1 MISNLVYEWRRLW
14 TVRATWI
21 MTFVYLVITGL
32 LGAGPLFLGDSASNG
47 LSGQTWKGLY
57 STNANFLC
65 LVLLSVVASQFF
77 GHEYRYGTIRLT
89 LTEFPKR
96 EQVLLAKTFVLA
108 IYVTIS
114 TFLGWAVLGVIGSIA
129 PEGSIGTSGPGI
141 SINGGEPSELW
152 QVLVFGFAYC
162 LVAMSLTM
170 ITRNLALGIVLPL
183 LIFSVIE
190 GLISL
195 FASLANGKMDW
206 IVDALPFVNG
216 SAWLT
221 SRPDSPNS
229 GLIFAAWVIGT
240 YLIGSVM
247 FFKRDA

>member
-1 MISNLVYEWRRLW
+1 MIANLVYEWRRLW
-14 TVRATWI
+14 SVRATWI

-32 LGAGPLFLGDSASNG
+32 LGAGPLFLGEELSN
-47 LSGQTWKGLY
+47 GQTWKALY

-65 LVLLSVVASQFF
+65 LVMISVVASQFF

-96 EQVLLAKTFVLA
+96 ERVVLAKTLVLA
-108 IYVTIS
+108 VYVTIA
-114 TFLGWAVLGVIGSIA
+114 TFLGWAVLGFVGSIA
-129 PEGSIGTSGPGI
+129 PEGSIGTEGPGI

-152 QVLVFGFAYC
+152 QILVFGFAYC
-162 LVAMSLTM
+162 LIAMSLTM

-183 LIFSVIE
+183 LTFSVVE

-195 FASLANGKMDW
+195 FAVLANGKMDR
-206 IVDALPFVNG
+206 IVDALPFANG
-216 SAWLT
+216 TAWLT
-221 SRPDSPNS
+221 NLPDSPNA
-229 GLIFAAWVIGT
+229 GLIFATWVVGI

>member
-14 TVRATWI
+14 SVRATWI

-32 LGAGPLFLGDSASNG
+32 LGAGPLFLGDG
-47 LSGQTWKGLY
+47 GFGTQTWKGLY

-65 LVLLSVVASQFF
+65 LVMLSVVASQFF

-96 EQVLLAKTFVLA
+96 ERVLLAKTMVLA
-108 IYVTIS
+108 VYVVIA
-114 TFLGWAVLGVIGSIA
+114 TFLGWVVLGVVGFVA
-129 PEGSIGTSGPGI
+129 PEGSIGSTGPGL

-162 LVAMSLTM
+162 VIAMSLTM

-183 LIFSVIE
+183 LTFSVIE
-190 GLISL
+190 GLIQL

-206 IVDALPFVNG
+206 IVDVLPFVNG

-221 SRPDSPNS
+221 NLPDTPNA
-229 GLIFAAWVIGT
+229 GLIFAGWVVGF
-240 YLIGSVM
+240 YLIGSAM

>member
-1 MISNLVYEWRRLW
+1 MIANLVYEWRRLW
-14 TVRATWI
+14 SVRATWI

-32 LGAGPLFLGDSASNG
+32 LGAGPLFLGEEIS
-47 LSGQTWKGLY
+47 SGQTWKGLY

-65 LVLLSVVASQFF
+65 LVMISVVASQFF

-96 EQVLLAKTFVLA
+96 ERVVLAKTLVLA
-108 IYVTIS
+108 VYVTIA

-129 PEGSIGTSGPGI
+129 PEGSIGTEGPGM

-152 QVLVFGFAYC
+152 QVLVFAFAYC
-162 LVAMSLTM
+162 LIAMSLTM

-183 LIFSVIE
+183 LTFSVIE

-195 FASLANGKMDW
+195 FAQLANGKMDW
-206 IVDALPFVNG
+206 IVDALPFANG

-221 SRPDSPNS
+221 NVAESPNA
-229 GLIFAAWVIGT
+229 GLIFAAWVVGA
-240 YLIGSVM
+240 YLIGATM

>member
-1 MISNLVYEWRRLW
+1 MIANLVYEWRRLW
-14 TVRATWI
+14 SVRATWI

-32 LGAGPLFLGDSASNG
+32 LGAGPLFLGDG
-47 LSGQTWKGLY
+47 GFGTQTWKGLY

-65 LVLLSVVASQFF
+65 LVMLSVVASQFF

-96 EQVLLAKTFVLA
+96 ERVVLAKTLLLVL
-108 IYVTIS
+108 YVTLATI
-114 TFLGWAVLGVIGSIA
+114 LGWAVLGVVGFIA
-129 PEGSIGTSGPGI
+129 PEGSIGTEGPGL

-162 LVAMSLTM
+162 LIAMSLTM

-183 LIFSVIE
+183 LLSSIIE
-190 GLISL
+190 GLIVFS
-195 FASLANGKMDW
+195 AGLANGKMDW
-206 IVDALPFVNG
+206 IVDALPFANG
-216 SAWLT
+216 TAWLT
-221 SRPDSPNS
+221 NLPDQPNA
-229 GLIFAAWVIGT
+229 GLIFAAWVAGT
-240 YLIGSVM
+240 YLIGSAM

>member
-1 MISNLVYEWRRLW
+1 MIANLVYEWRRLW
-14 TVRATWI
+14 SVRATWI

-32 LGAGPLFLGDSASNG
+32 LGAGPLFLGDG
-47 LSGQTWKGLY
+47 GFGTQTWKGLY

-65 LVLLSVVASQFF
+65 LVMLSVVASQFF

-96 EQVLLAKTFVLA
+96 ERVVLAKTLLLA
-108 IYVTIS
+108 LYVTLATI
-114 TFLGWAVLGVIGSIA
+114 LGWAVLGVVGYIA
-129 PEGSIGTSGPGI
+129 PEGSIGTEGPGL

-162 LVAMSLTM
+162 LIAMSLTM

-183 LIFSVIE
+183 LLSSIIE
-190 GLISL
+190 GLIVSS
-195 FASLANGKMDW
+195 AGLANGKMDW
-206 IVDALPFVNG
+206 IVDALPFANG
-216 SAWLT
+216 TAWLT
-221 SRPDSPNS
+221 NLPDQPNA
-229 GLIFAAWVIGT
+229 GLIFAAWVAGT
-240 YLIGSVM
+240 YLIGSAM

>member
-14 TVRATWI
+14 SVRATWI
-21 MTFVYLVITGL
+21 MTFVYMVITGL
-32 LGAGPLFLGDSASNG
+32 LGAGPLFLGDDEFGS
-47 LSGQTWKGLY
+47 QTWKGLY

-65 LVLLSVVASQFF
+65 LVMLSVVASQFF

-96 EQVLLAKTFVLA
+96 ERVVLAKTLLLA
-108 IYVTIS
+108 LYVTLA
-114 TFLGWAVLGVIGSIA
+114 TFLGWAVLGVVGFIA
-129 PEGSIGTSGPGI
+129 PEGSIGTNGPGL

-162 LVAMSLTM
+162 LIAMSLTM

-183 LIFSVIE
+183 LLSSIIE
-190 GLISL
+190 GLIVL
-195 FASLANGKMDW
+195 FAGLADGKMDW
-206 IVDALPFVNG
+206 IVDALPFANG
-216 SAWLT
+216 TAWLT
-221 SRPDSPNS
+221 NLPDQPNA
-229 GLIFAAWVIGT
+229 GLIFAAWVTGT
-240 YLIGSVM
+240 YLIGSAM

>member
-14 TVRATWI
+14 SVRATWI

-32 LGAGPLFLGDSASNG
+32 LGAGPLFLGDG
-47 LSGQTWKGLY
+47 GFGTQTWKGLY

-65 LVLLSVVASQFF
+65 LVMLSVVASQFF

-96 EQVLLAKTFVLA
+96 ERVVLAKTIVLS

-114 TFLGWAVLGVIGSIA
+114 TFLGWAVLGVVGFIA
-129 PEGSIGTSGPGI
+129 PEGSIGTKGPGLSI
-141 SINGGEPSELW
+141 SGGAASELW
-152 QVLVFGFAYC
+152 QVLVFGIAYC
-162 LVAMSLTM
+162 LIAMSLTM

-183 LIFSVIE
+183 LTFSVIE
-190 GLISL
+190 GLIQL
-195 FASLANGKMDW
+195 FARLANGGMDW
-206 IVDALPFVNG
+206 LVDILPFMNG
-216 SAWLT
+216 YAWVTNL
-221 SRPDSPNS
+221 PDSPNA
-229 GLIFAAWVIGT
+229 GLIFAAWVVGV
-240 YLIGSVM
+240 YLVGSAM